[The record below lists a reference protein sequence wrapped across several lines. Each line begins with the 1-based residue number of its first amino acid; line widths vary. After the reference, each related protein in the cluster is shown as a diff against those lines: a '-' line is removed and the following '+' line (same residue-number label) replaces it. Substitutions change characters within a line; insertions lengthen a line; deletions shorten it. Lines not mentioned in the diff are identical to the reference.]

1 MDNRVYI
8 DNYDITERFGI
19 TVLAD
24 SIARLIAFP
33 SMKAPEAIDWYEY
46 DGVEADLS
54 NPKMSAKEVTLSFF
68 APDDSMIGD
77 FFDLLTTKPYHV
89 WEFACLGMRYAL
101 RLDAPSDISTFRR
114 SQYFSLQFI
123 DDEVDRDYSNEDTP
137 DFGKAG
143 TGYEI
148 DGVDL
153 SKYGVTVLAGTRDS
167 LLEAPAIKKNISR
180 DFSFFSG
187 NYYEA
192 TEGRFEQKE
201 VDVKCLMQAGDISA
215 FWAAYNSLLKA
226 LFAPDERTF
235 TVNSKTEYGEFAC
248 YYKSCDTDEFIL
260 SGGSVSWAFSLTL
273 VFTNY
278 RPTADDVV
286 LATTDGRIIAT
297 TQGEAIDL
305 KKIML
310 A

>member
-33 SMKAPEAIDWYEY
+33 SMKAPDTIDWYEY

-54 NPKMSAKEVTLSFF
+54 APKMEAREVTLSFF
-68 APDDSMIGD
+68 ALDDSMIGD

-89 WEFACLGMRYAL
+89 WEFACLNMRYAL
-101 RLDAPSDISTFRR
+101 RLSAASDITTYRR

-123 DDEVDRDYSNEDTP
+123 DDDVDRDYSKDGLPSFGRP
-137 DFGKAG
+137 DI
-143 TGYEI
+143 GYAFDGI
-148 DGVDL
+148 DLAD
-153 SKYGVTVLAGTRDS
+153 YGISVLAGTRDS

-226 LFAPDERTF
+226 LFAPDERIF

-286 LATTDGRIIAT
+286 LATTDGRIIVT
-297 TQGEAIDL
+297 TQDEAIDL
-305 KKIML
+305 KKIM
-310 A
+310 